1 MRPRSCM
8 AFDGKTSLSAQ
19 ERTRTLTFCSERLRS
34 FYGERIRRVQG
45 FRISSVIPEDDFR
58 GILWIAVFWN
68 ELPHPYL
75 ATEKLEENSMQM
87 ETENGNLVGSAI
99 RAILEMQSDCIKLFH
114 DLDNKF
120 ELNGLQA
127 ISGNTVTTELG
138 SSLTSPGLYL
148 ATYLYTLYAP
158 QYSKHHILGVN
169 ICFHN
174 QGSKEYFAEPLFIA
188 ANIQYD
194 LTQADEPL
202 AIKSWDPWLAILVW
216 NSDKSLGNVLDVS
229 PRRSAIKKI
238 LVVAV
243 PLYSI
248 TSIEAAIE
256 TIDLVGHPGS
266 CVIAQSVV

>member
-127 ISGNTVTTELG
+127 ISGKHCYYRARQQPHLTRFVLSHISIHAVR
-138 SSLTSPGLYL
+138 SSIFKASYPRCKYL
-148 ATYLYTLYAP
+148 FP
-158 QYSKHHILGVN
+158 QPRIERIFRRAVVYCSEYSV
-169 ICFHN
+169 
-174 QGSKEYFAEPLFIA
+174 
-188 ANIQYD
+188 
-194 LTQADEPL
+194 
-202 AIKSWDPWLAILVW
+202 
-216 NSDKSLGNVLDVS
+216 
-229 PRRSAIKKI
+229 
-238 LVVAV
+238 
-243 PLYSI
+243 
-248 TSIEAAIE
+248 
-256 TIDLVGHPGS
+256 
-266 CVIAQSVV
+266 